1 MSLKTIKIFLASSSE
16 LKADRDEFRIFISRE
31 NDRLHKQ
38 GIYLE
43 ILQWEYFLDAIS
55 DTRLQNEY
63 NKAIRE
69 CDIVLCLFFTK
80 VGKYT
85 AEEFDTAYQIFK
97 DTGRPRI
104 WTYFKDAP
112 LNSGSITEEFN
123 TLLAFRKKISELGHF
138 KTVYTSIDNLKYQF
152 KNQLDDILPEI
163 GMPGKSLQQTVD
175 ETETSANRNE
185 PKRNSFNETLTRRLM
200 EAIGVY
206 SPRAAK
212 FLENASRMAV
222 DWETQS
228 LFSDPAKEIIA
239 FSFVG
244 VLGIQLRKLMAI
256 GKEEMSVNKLRKYLE
271 NCQLTAKR
279 ILQLLCFSLISKLW
293 DYRKDKKYTLSPAQT
308 ISCKNFFEDEFELDI
323 NGLISLLKTLISI
336 FIDNELDFPIT
347 ELNEFSSSLQ
357 TGSEFLKACSGLQA
371 INALPGNP
379 PFTEPDCSDA
389 EIHLTVILE
398 NLKFLVNY
406 RMVSIKSIG
415 YFEMRN
421 TKPHYL
427 YNYTVLGID
436 NKSNVNQERVNYAET
451 PINTDAVLLYKG
463 SYQQNLNLFP
473 FIIDVNALAFEG
485 GAKICFYASHDNTDK
500 SLNYVF
506 LEDNSVVNIVNTGT
520 VKPGIDFNEL
530 LLDPKKFRDMRFDN
544 VFNLFNEAK
553 RAITGMEEDTDDDF
567 EPSFLK

>member
-1 MSLKTIKIFLASSSE
+1 MLLKTIKIFLASSSE

-63 NKAIRE
+63 NKAIGE

-85 AEEFDTAYQIFK
+85 AEEFDTAYQVFK
-97 DTGRPRI
+97 NTGKPQI

-112 LNSGSITEEFN
+112 LNSGSITEEIN
-123 TLLAFRKKISELGHF
+123 TLLAFKKKISELGHF
-138 KTVYTSIDNLKYQF
+138 KTVYTGIDNLKYQF
-152 KNQLDDILPEI
+152 KSQLDDILPVI
-163 GMPGKSLQQTVD
+163 IMPDESLQKTEVD
-175 ETETSANRNE
+175 VKTLADE
-185 PKRNSFNETLTRRLM
+185 PKRNSFNEILTRRLM
-200 EAIGVY
+200 EGIRIY
-206 SPRAAK
+206 SPRAEK
-212 FLENASRMAV
+212 FLENASRMAT

-228 LFSDPAKEIIA
+228 RFSDPAKEIIA

-256 GKEEMSVNKLRKYLE
+256 GKEESSVNKFKKYLE

-293 DYRKDKKYTLSPAQT
+293 DDRKDKNYVLTPDQT
-308 ISCKNFFEDEFELDI
+308 IICKNFFEDEFELDI
-323 NGLISLLKTLISI
+323 NGLVSLLKTLIAI
-336 FIDNELDFPIT
+336 FIDNKLDFPIT
-347 ELNEFSSSLQ
+347 ELNEFSTNLHAESD
-357 TGSEFLKACSGLQA
+357 FLKACSGLQA
-371 INALPGNP
+371 VNILQDNSS
-379 PFTEPDCSDA
+379 FTESDCTEA
-389 EIHLTVILE
+389 EIQLTTVLE

-406 RMVSIKSIG
+406 KMVSIKSIG

-473 FIIDVNALAFEG
+473 FVIDVNALAFEG
-485 GAKICFYASHDNTDK
+485 GAKICFYASHNNTDE
-500 SLNYVF
+500 SLNYIF
-506 LEDNSVVNIVNTGT
+506 LEDNSVVNIANTGT

-530 LLDPKKFRDMRFDN
+530 LLDPKKFRDMRFDH

-553 RAITGMEEDTDDDF
+553 RAVTGIEDDDKEDDLSHLF
-567 EPSFLK
+567 